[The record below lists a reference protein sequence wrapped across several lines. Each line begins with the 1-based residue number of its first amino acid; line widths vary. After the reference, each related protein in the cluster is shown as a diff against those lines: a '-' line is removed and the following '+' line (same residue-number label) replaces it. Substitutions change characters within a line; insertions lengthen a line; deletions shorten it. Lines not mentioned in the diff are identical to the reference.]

1 MNLRL
6 GDPTIIVRTKPM
18 EFVEHVVNNED
29 GTVTTKAPV
38 MVAPAQYSV
47 FVNDLEQSKAKT
59 PYLMYAAL
67 AVGAYLM
74 FK

>member
-1 MNLRL
+1 
-6 GDPTIIVRTKPM
+6 M
-18 EFVEHVVNNED
+18 EMVEHVVNNED
-29 GTVTTKAPV
+29 GTVTTKPAV

-47 FVNDLEQSKAKT
+47 FVNDLEQKAKADSKT

-67 AVGAYLM
+67 AAGAYLM